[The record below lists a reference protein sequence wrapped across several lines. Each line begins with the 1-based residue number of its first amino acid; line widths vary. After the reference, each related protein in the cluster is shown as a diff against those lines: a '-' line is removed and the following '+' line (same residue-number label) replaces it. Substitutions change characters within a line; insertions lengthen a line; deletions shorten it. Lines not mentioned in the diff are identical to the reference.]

1 MEAKRIIVGVDNSA
15 AGKAALEWAIRHTQ
29 DGGVVVAA
37 SVCGLRTPGGSADVF
52 HSARR
57 RAVDD
62 ALEGIGSSGSVR
74 VERSV
79 LDGEPGPALVE
90 LAGEADGLVLG
101 RHGYTR
107 GGVTILGSVIRHC
120 LEHATCPVVVVP
132 AHNGQAA

>member
-29 DGGVVVAA
+29 DGGVVIAA
-37 SVCGLRTPGGSADVF
+37 SVCGLTTPNGRSDVF
-52 HSARR
+52 HSARLR
-57 RAVDD
+57 TVDD
-62 ALEGIGSSGSVR
+62 ALEGIGAGAGVR

-79 LDGEPGPALVE
+79 LDGDPGPALVE

-101 RHGYTR
+101 RHGYSR
-107 GGVTILGSVIRHC
+107 AGVTILGSVIRHC

-132 AHNGQAA
+132 ARPAQAA